1 MTRHA
6 ILFGLNYDA
15 TPDARLRGCINDVE
29 NMEKLLKTADYGF
42 QDVRV
47 FTDMSMSNRTTAQ
60 GILQEINNLAR
71 RSWSENME
79 LAWIHYSG
87 HGCSVRDRN
96 MDERDRTDECLVPSD
111 FKTAGVIP
119 DDYIKD
125 CLRNFN
131 PKTKVICIFDC
142 CHSGTIGD
150 LKYRYFDANTKQIEN
165 RGRACP
171 ANIILFSGC
180 NDDQTSAD
188 AYNVNR
194 LFKYSGA
201 MTSCL
206 IMVLDEQ
213 CALRCRVFDLL
224 EGLRKKLAERNFT
237 QRPQLT
243 SSYEIMSDETLFI
256 C

>member
-1 MTRHA
+1 MRQA

-15 TPDARLRGCINDVE
+15 TPDARLRGCINDVQNVE
-29 NMEKLLKTADYGF
+29 RLLKTSEYAFD
-42 QDVRV
+42 DVRV
-47 FTDMSMSNRTTAQ
+47 FTDSSTKNRTTAQ
-60 GILQEINNLAR
+60 GVLQEMNNLAK
-71 RSWSENME
+71 RSWSESLD

-87 HGCSVRDRN
+87 HGCSVPDRN
-96 MDERDRTDECLVPSD
+96 GDEEDRTDECLVPSD

-131 PKTKVICIFDC
+131 PKTKVVCVFDC

-150 LKYRYFDANTKQIEN
+150 LKYRYFDEHTKQIEN

-171 ANIILFSGC
+171 ASVVLFSGC
-180 NDDQTSAD
+180 KDEQTSAD

-201 MTSCL
+201 MTSCM
-206 IMVLDEQ
+206 IMVLNEK
-213 CALRCRVFDLL
+213 CALKCKVFELL
-224 EGLRKKLAERNFT
+224 DGLRTKLAEKRFS
-237 QRPQLT
+237 QIPQLT
-243 SSYEIMSDETLFI
+243 ASYEINENETLF
-256 C
+256 